1 VADSVAKVA
10 EVIGKSAKDLR
21 LDAKVT
27 LEQLA
32 RVAQRY
38 GLPWTSGRVG
48 DFEAGRTAPSL
59 PTLIAAAAALG
70 DAIGRPVSLAELV
83 AGNGQVH
90 INDKLS
96 LDKSALHAALSGGS
110 LGAELLAPSDVTS
123 FLNSILQENLETM
136 PMEISTVHWPKRLR
150 AITPDLRSAV
160 LRDFSESDARM
171 CKNIGVSEV
180 LGATAMAALWRRTF
194 TAERDLR
201 AGPDANAQRRGQ
213 ISRRLKA
220 DIQEVINDGN
230 D

>member
-1 VADSVAKVA
+1 MADSVTKVA
-10 EVIGKSAKDLR
+10 EVIGESAKVLR

-83 AGNGQVH
+83 AGNGRVQ

-110 LGAELLAPSDVTS
+110 LGAELVAASDETS
-123 FLNSILQENLETM
+123 FLQENLATM

-150 AITPDLRSAV
+150 AITQGLRSAV

-194 TAERDLR
+194 TAERDHR

-213 ISRRLKA
+213 ISRQLKA
-220 DIQEVINDGN
+220 DLQQVINDG
-230 D
+230 DG